1 MHIIVRW
8 VGGFKVNL
16 QRLPAQIPKYY
27 CPHLPLHHLLRHLS
41 VGAGSCALIRWV
53 GFIRPHPITGSYPI
67 NLRGEE
73 SPPLRFYYLS
83 FLTYSIEAIAS
94 LSSSRLNFPDF
105 TASIIDLGDAEI
117 LALAP
122 DFLLA

>member
-1 MHIIVRW
+1 MHIIIKGVRGDSW
-8 VGGFKVNL
+8 L
-16 QRLPAQIPKYY
+16 TPKAKPNYLSSILSSLTTY
-27 CPHLPLHHLLRHLS
+27 HLLRHLS